1 MQAQDNE
8 KLADDLLKSA
18 EEIADYTGLT
28 VRQVYHQSE
37 NLGLRRLGAMLIGS
51 KRKLRELLTGDA
63 A

>member
-1 MQAQDNE
+1 MPAQNNE

-18 EEIADYTGLT
+18 EEIAEYTGLT

-37 NLGLRRLGAMLIGS
+37 NLGLRRLGAMPHWL
-51 KRKLRELLTGDA
+51 RKLRQLLIGEA